1 MYSNAATLLWLSG
14 LLPGRSDLV
23 LLPSGTSSNEALHAE
38 IKTWFAQTQQMHQST
53 LILKL
58 RVLKYAKQLPHFIAL
73 KHPTLSQMSSQLL
86 LVRLVAVS
94 MWRDVTWTA
103 WCKTTVE
110 NDVVAKA
117 KVPLHEARVEE
128 AAKVSAWLKK
138 RPAAKPPRAAACRKK
153 RTVFTMER
161 EHSLRRQGTIDSNLR
176 RG

>member
-1 MYSNAATLLWLSG
+1 M
-14 LLPGRSDLV
+14 
-23 LLPSGTSSNEALHAE
+23 LLPSGTSSIEALHAE
-38 IKTWFAQTQQMHQST
+38 IKTWFAQTQQMHQSP

-110 NDVVAKA
+110 NAVVAKA

-128 AAKVSAWLKK
+128 ACCKASESCCLSQESHCVHNGERTQSAKAG
-138 RPAAKPPRAAACRKK
+138 
-153 RTVFTMER
+153 
-161 EHSLRRQGTIDSNLR
+161 HH
-176 RG
+176 